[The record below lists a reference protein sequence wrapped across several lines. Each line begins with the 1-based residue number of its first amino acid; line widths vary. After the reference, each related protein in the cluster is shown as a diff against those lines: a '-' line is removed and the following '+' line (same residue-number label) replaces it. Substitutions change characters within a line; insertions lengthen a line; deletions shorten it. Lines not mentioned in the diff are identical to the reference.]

1 MIASASFWR
10 RPIWQIVLLV
20 VLISSIGLKKW
31 IDMPLAR
38 RIRESHP

>member
-1 MIASASFWR
+1 
-10 RPIWQIVLLV
+10 
-20 VLISSIGLKKW
+20 VLISTIGLKKW